1 MRAGLAGRRE
11 SGTIAIAGLCATA
24 AGLGVLTAIRPALG
38 VGVGGVAAV
47 TALAFLY
54 PVAHLTLLLL
64 LTAVVPYAVMNA
76 YDLGGGAA
84 GLLASDVLL
93 LTGLAR
99 AAIVL
104 PWRRLDRLQLVAIA
118 LGLLLLALLGLQ
130 FLHGLNANRDISSIG
145 AELRVLLG
153 LGATVVI
160 ALPIVMDEAA
170 RGRLFRGIVAVGLVL
185 GLWGLAQWILQ
196 LPFELTGDFGVRE
209 GVDFTSSGRGQLQ
222 GGLYGFPVAVVVSF
236 AVLLSGRVAST
247 GARVA
252 LIAVLVLNAVCAVL
266 TFERT
271 FWLATLLGM
280 GVLVV
285 RAGGM
290 QRLRALILGP
300 VAAVLVLVA
309 LAAVSPNTLT
319 TARERF
325 LSLGQYGNDPSLS
338 YRLRESRFVL
348 QEIAER
354 PVVGS
359 GLAAT
364 IYWGRPAEGVPPE
377 PREYSHNG
385 YLWLAWKLGIPAAV
399 LLVVALA
406 LAAVR
411 PRVPD
416 GDPVVAATVA
426 GSQAALLTL
435 LAVSVTFPA
444 FNALSITS
452 VMGFL
457 VAMALLPPAASAA
470 QKPWRSQTRPFEV
483 APRPGL

>member
-1 MRAGLAGRRE
+1 MRAAPADGLKPGM
-11 SGTIAIAGLCATA
+11 IAIAPLCAAA
-24 AGLGVLTAIRPALG
+24 AGLGALTGTRPALA
-38 VGVGGVAAV
+38 VGLAGVAAV

-54 PVAHLTLLLL
+54 PVTHLTLLLL
-64 LTAVVPYAVMNA
+64 VTAVVPYAVMNA

-84 GLLASDVLL
+84 GLLLSDLLL

-99 AAIVL
+99 AAMVL
-104 PWRRLDRLQLVAIA
+104 PSRRLDRLQLAAVALA
-118 LGLLLLALLGLQ
+118 LILLAVLCLQ
-130 FLHGLNANRDISSIG
+130 FLHGLSENRDISSIG

-160 ALPIVMDEAA
+160 ALPIVTDETA
-170 RGRLFRGIVAVGLVL
+170 RPRLFRGLIVVGLLL
-185 GLWGLAQWILQ
+185 GLWGLAQWVLR

-209 GVDFTSSGRGQLQ
+209 GVDFTTSGRGQLQ
-222 GGLYGFPVAVVVSF
+222 GGLYGFPVAVVLSF

-252 LIAVLVLNAVCAVL
+252 LIAVLVLNAICAIL

-271 FWLATLLGM
+271 FWLAILLGVGILM
-280 GVLVV
+280 I
-285 RAGGM
+285 RAGRV
-290 QRLRALILGP
+290 QRMRALILGS

-309 LAAVSPNTLT
+309 LAAISPNTLI

-325 LSLGQYGNDPSLS
+325 LSIGQYGNDSSLA

-348 QEIAER
+348 REIDER

-364 IYWGRPAEGVPPE
+364 IYWGRPAEGVRPE
-377 PREYSHNG
+377 QREYSHNG
-385 YLWLAWKLGIPAAV
+385 YLWLAWKLGIPSAV
-399 LLVVALA
+399 FIVVALA

-411 PRVPD
+411 PRVPA
-416 GDPVVAATVA
+416 GDPAVAAATA

-435 LAVSVTFPA
+435 LAASVTFPA

-457 VAMALLPPAASAA
+457 VAMALLPPAVSAA
-470 QKPWRSQTRPFEV
+470 RGPGALRP
-483 APRPGL
+483 ARPGSFASG